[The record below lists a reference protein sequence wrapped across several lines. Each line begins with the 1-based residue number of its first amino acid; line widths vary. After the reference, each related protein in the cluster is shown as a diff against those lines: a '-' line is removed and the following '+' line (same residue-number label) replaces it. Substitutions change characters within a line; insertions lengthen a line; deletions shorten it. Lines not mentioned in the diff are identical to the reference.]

1 MFRKKV
7 LAAVSRTNDGRRET
21 DALDS
26 MW

>member
-7 LAAVSRTNDGRRET
+7 LAAVSRTNDGHRET